1 MRDVILPFD
10 WEPNSKCERLKSADA
25 VCALAKTPRVT
36 NLTAALAISTWKRD
50 LGGLF
55 ESFCGLSDK
64 WVLSVLRLSKLNRR
78 VFHRHYGPLGL

>member
-1 MRDVILPFD
+1 MTFG
-10 WEPNSKCERLKSADA
+10 WEPSSKCELLKSADA

-36 NLTAALAISTWKRD
+36 NLTAALAINTWKRD

-78 VFHRHYGPLGL
+78 VFLCHSGPLGL